1 MADEPTAP
9 DQQSPAGA
17 PAEQAAVDRRWRLMA
32 SAAVGIFVVV
42 GAVIGFVLIPAGQ
55 RENAHLSM
63 GSAMRRAAGL
73 EAGSP
78 AQAQPAAAT
87 SAFPV
92 SQVSWDPAIM
102 KHLAGSNTD
111 RGEKLAGEVC
121 ATCHG
126 DKGLSQTAII
136 PSLAGQ
142 TSYAIYKQ
150 LHDYRSGARVNDQMT
165 GVAKALAVEDLASI
179 AAFYAAAGAQ
189 YAAIG
194 NRDLSGEPEIIKLVW
209 EGDTRRRIPACMSC
223 HTNGV
228 GGPIETPALL
238 GQNREYMVAQL
249 NAYADKS
256 RKNDVYGRMRDIAR
270 RLTPEEREK
279 LARYLQGTL

>member
-17 PAEQAAVDRRWRLMA
+17 PAEQAAVSHRWRLMA
-32 SAAVGIFVVV
+32 SVAVGVLVSI
-42 GAVIGFVLIPAGQ
+42 GALLGFVLIPAGQ

-63 GSAMRRAAGL
+63 DSAMRRAAGF

-78 AQAQPAAAT
+78 AQPQPAAAT
-87 SAFPV
+87 TAFPV
-92 SQVSWDPAIM
+92 SQVSWDPEIM
-102 KHLAGSNTD
+102 RHLAASNTD
-111 RGEKLAGEVC
+111 RGEQLAGQVC
-121 ATCHG
+121 AACHG
-126 DKGLSQTAII
+126 DKGLSQTSNI

-150 LHDYRSGARVNDQMT
+150 LHDYRSGARANDQMT
-165 GVAKALAVEDLASI
+165 GVAKSLAVTDLASI
-179 AAFYAAAGAQ
+179 AAFYAAAGEQ

-209 EGDTRRRIPACMSC
+209 EGDTKRRIPACMSC

-256 RKNDVYGRMRDIAR
+256 RKNVVYGRMRDIAR

>member
-1 MADEPTAP
+1 MAETSRACQATSRNQACYGHLAIEAEPHP
-9 DQQSPAGA
+9 DASDFRFSQSGDIADLF
-17 PAEQAAVDRRWRLMA
+17 EVSSLRL
-32 SAAVGIFVVV
+32 SSLDSV
-42 GAVIGFVLIPAGQ
+42 GAT
-55 RENAHLSM
+55 
-63 GSAMRRAAGL
+63 
-73 EAGSP
+73 GSP

-126 DKGLSQTAII
+126 DKGLSQTATI

>member
-42 GAVIGFVLIPAGQ
+42 GAVIGFVLIPAAQ

-126 DKGLSQTAII
+126 DKGLSQTATI

>member
-17 PAEQAAVDRRWRLMA
+17 PAEQAAVSHRWRLMA
-32 SAAVGIFVVV
+32 SVAVGVLVSI
-42 GAVIGFVLIPAGQ
+42 GALLGFVLIPAGQ

-63 GSAMRRAAGL
+63 DSAMRRAAGF

-78 AQAQPAAAT
+78 AQPQPAAAT
-87 SAFPV
+87 TAFPV
-92 SQVSWDPAIM
+92 SQVSWDPEIM
-102 KHLAGSNTD
+102 RHLAASNTD
-111 RGEKLAGEVC
+111 RGEQLAGQVC
-121 ATCHG
+121 AACHG
-126 DKGLSQTAII
+126 DKGLSQTSNI

-150 LHDYRSGARVNDQMT
+150 LHDYRSGARANDQMT
-165 GVAKALAVEDLASI
+165 GVAKSLAVTDLASI
-179 AAFYAAAGAQ
+179 AAFYAAAGEQ

-209 EGDTRRRIPACMSC
+209 EGDTKRRIPACMSC

-249 NAYADKS
+249 NAYAAAS
-256 RKNDVYGRMRDIAR
+256 RKNDVYGRMREIAR
-270 RLTPEEREK
+270 KLTPEEREQV
-279 LARYLQGTL
+279 ARYLQGTL